1 MIELGEYLDEVNALA
16 EQLETDGDVAA
27 LERLH
32 TTVTSMVVQNDWDIE
47 FDWDGD
53 AEAID
58 KYLDTVPP

>member
-32 TTVTSMVVQNDWDIE
+32 TTVTSMAVQNDWNIE